1 MPLDRAR
8 PTLPGL
14 RSSRLRRRGVTAL
27 MRAAARRPPRRG
39 ALPPRGQGGRRCR
52 EQMMARGLGRRVPRA
67 GTEVLDLW
75 MVFLKSGHKKM
86 YCRGEIH
93 VNPKCL
99 QSNVGHAMGHDFVRR
114 TLHLS
119 FKVELLSLSKSQR
132 SITNVDGCTF
142 CWFSKC
148 RIFLK
153 SQVLCLLKTKLDC
166 IATERN
172 FDSLL

>member
-1 MPLDRAR
+1 MPLDRPL
-8 PTLPGL
+8 PTFPGL
-14 RSSRLRRRGVTAL
+14 RSSRLRRRGETAL
-27 MRAAARRPPRRG
+27 LWAAWQNHDDVVHFLIEAKADLDVANNDG
-39 ALPPRGQGGRRCR
+39 AGPWTGG
-52 EQMMARGLGRRVPRA
+52 PRA
-67 GTEVLDLW
+67 GTEVHDLW
-75 MVFLKSGHKKM
+75 VVFLKSGHKKM

-132 SITNVDGCTF
+132 SIQMSMGALSAGFLSVGS
-142 CWFSKC
+142 FSS
-148 RIFLK
+148 L
-153 SQVLCLLKTKLDC
+153 VLCLLKTKLDC